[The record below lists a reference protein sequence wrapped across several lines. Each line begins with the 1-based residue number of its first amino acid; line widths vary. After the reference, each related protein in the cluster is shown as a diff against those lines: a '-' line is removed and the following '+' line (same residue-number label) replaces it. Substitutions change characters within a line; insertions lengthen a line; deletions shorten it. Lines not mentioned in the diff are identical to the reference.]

1 MEVINELVS
10 IIVPVYNSEKRI
22 KRCIESIIKQTYQN
36 WELIL
41 INDGSLDNSLTI
53 CSDYSNYDSRVK
65 VYSQKNKG
73 VSEARNL
80 GIYHAKGDLICFVD
94 SDDSV
99 DERLLEILIK
109 NLNDSDLVICGMNK
123 IINKQI
129 ETYTIE
135 KTTISGQEKIVDF
148 IQKYYLSW
156 LVSSP
161 CGKLYKK
168 MHIPKGGFDKDI
180 SLGEDLKLNIA
191 YFKNINKITVISE
204 SLYNY
209 YDNDYS
215 LTKVYKKGNY
225 EAIDNIYD
233 VTKKYV
239 LPFNDVYSKKFKNI
253 NYKFF
258 SFCVSFMSQNMIN
271 ENKKERKELIKR
283 ICNNTNMQQ
292 SVLNLPE
299 ISFIYKLYAFALKN
313 KKTKELYLLSW
324 IKFKFNTLESAKDK
338 IKM

>member
-22 KRCIESIIKQTYQN
+22 ERCIESIIKQTYQN

-41 INDGSLDNSLTI
+41 VNDGSLDNSLKI
-53 CSDYSNYDSRVK
+53 CNDYSNHDSRIK

-80 GIYHAKGDLICFVD
+80 GIYHAKGEFVCFVD

-99 DERLLEILIK
+99 DDRLLEVLINNQK
-109 NLNDSDLVICGMNK
+109 DSDLVICGMNR
-123 IINKQI
+123 IINQKVEINCI
-129 ETYTIE
+129 EN
-135 KTTISGQEKIVDF
+135 TTISGQEMIVDF
-148 IQKYYLSW
+148 MQKYYLFW

-161 CGKLYKK
+161 WGKLYKK
-168 MHIPKGGFDKDI
+168 MYIPRSGFDKDI
-180 SLGEDLKLNIA
+180 SLGEDLKFNIA
-191 YFKNINKITVISE
+191 YFKNISNIKVISE

-239 LPFNDVYSKKFKNI
+239 LLFNDESSIKFKNV

-283 ICNNTNMQQ
+283 ICNNTNLRQAI
-292 SVLNLPE
+292 LNLPE
-299 ISFIYKLYAFALKN
+299 ISFIYKIYVFALK
-313 KKTKELYLLSW
+313 KKRTKELYLLSW
-324 IKFKFNTLESAKDK
+324 IKFKINTWGRKL
-338 IKM
+338 